1 MTGYGGKRLPETAA
15 VLAVRRGVRAWV
27 AAHGGRVPVVVGLS
41 GGADS
46 LALVAAAVVEAGAVT
61 AVVVDHGL
69 QEGSAE
75 VAEQAA
81 AQARALGCVAALVVP
96 VEVGRDGGVEA
107 AARVARYAALESVR
121 DGRPVLLGHTLD
133 DQAETVLLGLAR
145 GSGGR
150 SIQGM
155 AAWNPPWGRP
165 LLGVRRAQTMRMC
178 ADLGLRTWD
187 DPHNTDSRY
196 TRVRVRNEVL
206 PLLEDVLG
214 GGVAQALARTADQL
228 REDGAVLDAA
238 ADELLR
244 AACTTVAG
252 DDRSILADSVP
263 SAGGSVARPGAVI
276 DSEGRGVS
284 PNAGPVSAGSGGVAP
299 GAGAGAPEGEAGA
312 DAELAV
318 LGSGD
323 GDTDRPVLSIEIL
336 ATAPAALRRRA
347 VRTWLVDQGITGLVN
362 AHLLA
367 IDELVS
373 NWRGQGGVAVGGGG
387 GAHRLVVTRE
397 HGTLTVRVQPRTVAT

>member
-1 MTGYGGKRLPETAA
+1 MTGPSGVRLPETAA
-15 VLAVRRGVRAWV
+15 VLAVRRGVREWV
-27 AAHGGRVPVVVGLS
+27 AARGGRGPVVVGLS

-61 AVVVDHGL
+61 AVVVDHRL

-75 VAEQAA
+75 VADRAVE
-81 AQARALGCVAALVVP
+81 QARALGCVGAMVVP
-96 VEVGRDGGVEA
+96 VDVGRAGGVEA

-155 AAWNPPWGRP
+155 VAWNSPWGRP
-165 LLGVRRAQTMRMC
+165 LLGVRRAETVQVC
-178 ADLGLRTWD
+178 ADLGIAPWD
-187 DPHNTDSRY
+187 DPHNTDPSY

-206 PLLEDVLG
+206 PLLEEVLG

-228 REDGAVLDAA
+228 RADGTVLDAY

-244 AACTTVAG
+244 AARAVPDTGTP
-252 DDRSILADSVP
+252 DS
-263 SAGGSVARPGAVI
+263 
-276 DSEGRGVS
+276 
-284 PNAGPVSAGSGGVAP
+284 
-299 GAGAGAPEGEAGA
+299 
-312 DAELAV
+312 
-318 LGSGD
+318 
-323 GDTDRPVLSIEIL
+323 DRPTLSIEIL
-336 ATAPAALRRRA
+336 TTAPPALRRRA
-347 VRTWLVDQGITGLVN
+347 VRAWLADQGVTGLMN
-362 AHLLA
+362 AHLQA

-373 NWRGQGGVAVGGGG
+373 NWRGQGGVAVAGGSRD
-387 GAHRLVVTRE
+387 HRLVVTRE
-397 HGTLTVRVQPRTVAT
+397 HGTLAVRAQPRI